1 LLLESIVLQSMYEHY
16 AQPLLPPVRFLM
28 RLARS
33 AAIAAALIGFSL
45 GLGVLGYHN
54 FERLGWIDSLLDAS
68 MILGGMGPVHPIE
81 TTAGKLFASF
91 YALFSGVAF
100 LTMAAVLV
108 APVLHRF
115 LHHFHVE
122 LAKEEEQDG

>member
-1 LLLESIVLQSMYEHY
+1 MYEHY
-16 AQPLLPPVRFLM
+16 AQPLLPPIKFLL

-45 GLGVLGYHN
+45 GMGVLGYHK
-54 FERLGWIDSLLDAS
+54 FEQLDWIDSLLEAS
-68 MILGGMGPVHPIE
+68 MILGGMGPIHPINS
-81 TTAGKLFASF
+81 TAGKLFASF
-91 YALFSGVAF
+91 YALYSGIAF

-122 LAKEEEQDG
+122 VTEEGPKS